1 MNTKQQIQVVSVDR
15 PKQRCVMNTQGN
27 IIKRGTL
34 EDCRDF
40 LKCNAQFRS
49 YAVI

>member
-15 PKQRCVMNTQGN
+15 PKQRCVMNAQGN

-40 LKCNAQFRS
+40 LKCNAQFLG
-49 YAVI
+49 YVIV